1 MDLAEVS
8 GQNWRQPKK
17 LLAGQGD
24 VMPWGRAVAF
34 IVYGA
39 VAVALASGGLAC
51 EATSH
56 TSGAGPPVPTG
67 AEATPPPARL
77 ASVTSIA
84 PRAAAGGSQ
93 VTING
98 TGFTFAKAVCFGTAS
113 SPDYRVNDSGTR
125 ITAVVPTGSGTVP
138 VAVITAVGASV
149 VRPDDRFTYPGS
161 AVASGA
167 TSSAL
172 PVSPCASMSAE
183 TSP

>member
-1 MDLAEVS
+1 MDLADVR
-8 GQNWRQPKK
+8 GQNWRQLKK
-17 LLAGQGD
+17 FLAGQGD
-24 VMPWGRAVAF
+24 VMPWGRAVAY
-34 IVYGA
+34 IAYGA

-56 TSGAGPPVPTG
+56 TSGAGPPAPTG
-67 AEATPPPARL
+67 AEATPPLAAL
-77 ASVTSIA
+77 ASVTTIA

-113 SPDYRVNDSGTR
+113 SPGYRVSDSGAR

-138 VAVITAVGASV
+138 VAVITAAGASV
-149 VRPDDRFTYPGS
+149 VKPDDTFTYSGS
-161 AVASGA
+161 TATSGP
-167 TSSAL
+167 TSSAV